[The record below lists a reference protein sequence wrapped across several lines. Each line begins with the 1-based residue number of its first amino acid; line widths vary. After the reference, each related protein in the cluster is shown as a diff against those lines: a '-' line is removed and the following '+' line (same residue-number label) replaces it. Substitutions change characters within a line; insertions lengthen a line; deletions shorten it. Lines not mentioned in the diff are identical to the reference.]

1 MGFLLDNNIKAVA
14 FDIDGT
20 FYPLKETNRR
30 VLRASIFHLPFALSY
45 NKARQMLRT
54 KDSFLELEPLTR
66 EKNAER
72 MCRIMYGKADERT
85 VSKFLGKEK
94 KVFTDTYSRLFRN
107 IKPYDGVREVLS
119 LLKEKGYPM
128 AVLSDFP
135 VGTKLS
141 AMGLESF
148 FPVQLSSEDMG
159 RSKPCQTPFI
169 VLGEKLGVER
179 GSILY
184 VGDSE
189 RKDILGAKYAGL
201 KSVLI
206 SSEGKKSEADL
217 TVSDWKELKEKLFGE

>member
-1 MGFLLDNNIKAVA
+1 MGFLSDNSIKAVA

-54 KDSFLELEPLTR
+54 EDSFLELEPLTR
-66 EKNAER
+66 EKNARR
-72 MCRIMYGKADERT
+72 MCMIMYGKADERT
-85 VSKFLGKEK
+85 VERFLRKEK
-94 KVFTDTYSRLFRN
+94 KVFTDTYCRLFEN
-107 IKPYDGVREVLS
+107 IKPYDGVKEVLS

-135 VGTKLS
+135 VGTKLR

-159 RSKPCQTPFI
+159 RNKPCQTPFV
-169 VLGEKLGVER
+169 VLGERLGVER
-179 GSILY
+179 ASILY

-189 RKDILGAKYAGL
+189 RKDILGARYAGL

-206 SSEGKKSEADL
+206 SSRGEKSQADL